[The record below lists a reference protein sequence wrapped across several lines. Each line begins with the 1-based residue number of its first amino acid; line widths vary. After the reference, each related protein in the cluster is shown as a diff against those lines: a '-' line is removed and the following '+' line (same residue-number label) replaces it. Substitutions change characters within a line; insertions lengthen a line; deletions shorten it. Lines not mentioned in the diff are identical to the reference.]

1 MKGMVVINTPHS
13 TMSHSGVTLK
23 VEGTLKLQL
32 SARSVGL
39 FEAFYSSI
47 KPMQVRNN
55 LLTPL

>member
-1 MKGMVVINTPHS
+1 MVVINTPHS